1 MARDALDSFRL
12 VKSHRERLAA
22 RKVVDGALELQQL
35 ELAQAHTQQR
45 LEACAASCG
54 ALVEEAVLVE
64 AVSQRE
70 RNTLKELEQR
80 AMHARHSLE
89 QARQAHH
96 RARQEVKSLERLG
109 DRLVQRNVLAMS
121 GRAVEAAG
129 DVSTLLLDK
138 TGTITFGNRRASDVL
153 PVEGATREELLRA
166 AYLSSLADETPEGRS
181 IVDYALAE
189 GRGRAVHR

>member
-35 ELAQAHTQQR
+35 ELAQAHAQQR
-45 LEACAASCG
+45 LEQYAATCA

-70 RNTLKELEQR
+70 RNTLAELEQR
-80 AMHARHSLE
+80 ALHARHSLD

-96 RARQEVKSLERLG
+96 HARQEVKSLERLG
-109 DRLVQRNVLAMS
+109 DRLQSARVVQESRAEQRSMDDLYLLTLA
-121 GRAVEAAG
+121 GNGAAR
-129 DVSTLLLDK
+129 
-138 TGTITFGNRRASDVL
+138 F
-153 PVEGATREELLRA
+153 
-166 AYLSSLADETPEGRS
+166 
-181 IVDYALAE
+181 
-189 GRGRAVHR
+189 H